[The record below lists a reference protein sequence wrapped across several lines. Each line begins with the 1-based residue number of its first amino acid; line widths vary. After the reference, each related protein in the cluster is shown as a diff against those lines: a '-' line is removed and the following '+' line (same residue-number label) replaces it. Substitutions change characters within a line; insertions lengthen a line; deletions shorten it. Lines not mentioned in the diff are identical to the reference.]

1 MRRWILVF
9 FCLLLLAGCGAAP
22 QDSPVGEEDGI
33 SGAVSLPVTEDAI
46 RAVYGA
52 EGAAVLAVTSYE
64 GDFLVE
70 LGPEERPALD

>member
-33 SGAVSLPVTEDAI
+33 SGAVSLPVTEDCHPGRLWGGGRGRSGGHI
-46 RAVYGA
+46 
-52 EGAAVLAVTSYE
+52 L
-64 GDFLVE
+64 
-70 LGPEERPALD
+70 